1 MHLMDLELAHS
12 AACRLHRL
20 QVLRPRSTS
29 RLGEPPAAVPTA
41 SRPAERYR
49 VEPKRTYFLDPNP
62 QQIARLLQEK
72 RTSNK
77 VHQRPQLLGPQ
88 PADLAPT
95 ELLLWQGVEGSPQHF
110 NQAEGELLF
119 TREKLSID
127 KIRQYDSARVE
138 QRAQVKGL
146 QSWQQLEAVFES
158 NSGIFFATSTALLLK
173 QLARLSARNFRR
185 MRRGEDPKASLHV
198 PRKFIHR
205 YADHW

>member
-1 MHLMDLELAHS
+1 M
-12 AACRLHRL
+12 
-20 QVLRPRSTS
+20 
-29 RLGEPPAAVPTA
+29 
-41 SRPAERYR
+41 
-49 VEPKRTYFLDPNP
+49 
-62 QQIARLLQEK
+62 
-72 RTSNK
+72 
-77 VHQRPQLLGPQ
+77 
-88 PADLAPT
+88 
-95 ELLLWQGVEGSPQHF
+95 WQGVEGSPQHF

-119 TREKLSID
+119 TREKLSTD

-198 PRKFIHR
+198 PRKLVHR
-205 YADHW
+205 